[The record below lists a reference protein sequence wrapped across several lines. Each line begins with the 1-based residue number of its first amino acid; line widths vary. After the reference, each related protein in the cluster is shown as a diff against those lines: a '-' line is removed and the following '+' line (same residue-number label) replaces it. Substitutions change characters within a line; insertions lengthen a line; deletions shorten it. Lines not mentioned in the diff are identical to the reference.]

1 MIALVGADEHK
12 EHVAVQEALL
22 EVPSIIRIIDIS
34 NRSDL
39 CFRDLA
45 KLPLG
50 TKQGA
55 ASASRTCA
63 RVVEAVGECH
73 DHSWH
78 KK

>member
-1 MIALVGADEHK
+1 MSIRNTLRCKRHY
-12 EHVAVQEALL
+12 L
-22 EVPSIIRIIDIS
+22 IIRIIDIS